1 MTNFGGDCFNELEKR
16 RDLMRMKEEMKKKE
30 TKRKLVKNQ
39 AIGILCIG
47 TLAYSCA
54 VLITR

>member
-1 MTNFGGDCFNELEKR
+1 
-16 RDLMRMKEEMKKKE
+16 MKEEMKKKE
-30 TKRKLVKNQ
+30 AERKLGKKQ